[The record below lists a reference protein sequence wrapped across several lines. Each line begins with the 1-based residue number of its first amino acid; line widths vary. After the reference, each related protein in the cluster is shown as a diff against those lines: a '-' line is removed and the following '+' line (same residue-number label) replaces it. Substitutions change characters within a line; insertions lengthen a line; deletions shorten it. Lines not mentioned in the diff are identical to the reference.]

1 MINENKSTC
10 EAGNFMYSQECEI
23 EPFFPNCL
31 NILIIIGFKTP

>member
-23 EPFFPNCL
+23 EPFFQ
-31 NILIIIGFKTP
+31 IA